1 MKKIK
6 KFEAAFLAGVLLL
19 QSLGTIANAQETEN
33 YEMDGFIA
41 EEASEF
47 DDVESDDA
55 ESDDAENDD
64 AENEEIQFESQ
75 DSLELG
81 EEESSDDEPIVITES
96 DTVTSG
102 AVSLDAWN
110 DGISLFSLNF
120 YTDSYGSQLEG
131 NSKAFYD
138 KLVENYIV
146 NYADFLDTA
155 AFDYTLPYPVT
166 FEAEVQ
172 KDENGKATIVR
183 NDSYIDA
190 VNSVKSIIQ
199 AAADAF
205 SYDYPQAFWFRGC
218 SYQYKISASK
228 DANNPAQMIGRI
240 SAIEFHPENREISTN
255 AHQKMADFMTAV
267 QKTVSYLEGE
277 IQGKSEYEKVKIIHD
292 YICKKVTYTNDGT
305 LWVHTAASLFLDS
318 DPGFVCEGYAKS
330 MKILCY
336 YLGIN
341 CACVSGLAKSTLN
354 GTGEAHMWNYIR
366 MEDGKW
372 YMVDAT
378 WDDSRIAGVFYDD
391 YLLVGRNTKGRYI
404 TIGEEREEYTSFS
417 TSTDASVPSPK
428 YILPVLEVNSYL
440 ENIVTVIPTPSAVPV
455 PSVTEAPLPSEAPS
469 VSEAPTVSEAPAA
482 TATPLPSEAPS
493 ISKIPTLAPTA
504 TAVPKPSATPTV
516 SPKPSVTPTAAPT
529 AKPKPSVTPGAVPT
543 TTPTTAPTATPKPG
557 ATPTVALSATP
568 TTVPTATSKP
578 SATPTVSPTAKP
590 KPSAT
595 PSAAPTAKPKP
606 SATPTVTPTATPKP
620 TAIPIPSKTTALTL
634 RVKQSYKVN
643 RKLKKVKTSNSKVAV
658 ISSKTGKITAKK
670 AGKATITVT
679 YTNGKQQIFNVK
691 VQNKTVKT
699 TALSVKKKNII
710 LQKKGKTF
718 QLKVNVFPV
727 TSQQKVTYKSS
738 NKKVAT
744 VSAKGK
750 ITARKKG
757 NATITIKSGSKKI
770 TCKVTV
776 RK

>member
-6 KFEAAFLAGVLLL
+6 KYEAAFLAGVLLL

-47 DDVESDDA
+47 NDVV
-55 ESDDAENDD
+55 SDDAENDD
-64 AENEEIQFESQ
+64 AENEEIQFESE
-75 DSLELG
+75 DSLEFG
-81 EEESSDDEPIVITES
+81 EEKSWDDEPIMITES
-96 DTVTSG
+96 GAVTSG

-110 DGISLFSLNF
+110 DGISLFSLVS

-146 NYADFLDTA
+146 NYADFLDTVT
-155 AFDYTLPYPVT
+155 FEYTLPDAVT

-172 KDENGKATIVR
+172 KDEDGKATIVR
-183 NDSYIDA
+183 NDAYIA
-190 VNSVKSIIQ
+190 AGNSVKSIIQ
-199 AAADAF
+199 AATDAF

-305 LWVHTAASLFLDS
+305 LWVHTAASLFLDP

-341 CACVSGLAKSTLN
+341 CACVSGFAKSTLN

-428 YILPVLEVNSYL
+428 YILPVLEANSYL
-440 ENIVTVIPTPSAVPV
+440 ENIVTVTPAPSTIPA

-482 TATPLPSEAPS
+482 TEAPLPSEAPS

-504 TAVPKPSATPTV
+504 TAVPKPSATPTAA
-516 SPKPSVTPTAAPT
+516 PKPSATPTAAP
-529 AKPKPSVTPGAVPT
+529 KP
-543 TTPTTAPTATPKPG
+543 
-557 ATPTVALSATP
+557 SATP
-568 TTVPTATSKP
+568 TAAPKPSATPTAAPKPSATPTAAPKPSATPTAAPKP
-578 SATPTVSPTAKP
+578 SATPTVSPTA
-590 KPSAT
+590 T
-595 PSAAPTAKPKP
+595 
-606 SATPTVTPTATPKP
+606 
-620 TAIPIPSKTTALTL
+620 PIPSKTTALTL

-658 ISSKTGKITAKK
+658 ISRKTGKITAKK

>member
-6 KFEAAFLAGVLLL
+6 KYEAAFLAGVLLL

-47 DDVESDDA
+47 NDVEFDGVESDDVV
-55 ESDDAENDD
+55 SDDAENDD
-64 AENEEIQFESQ
+64 AENEEIQFESE
-75 DSLELG
+75 DSLEFG
-81 EEESSDDEPIVITES
+81 EEKSWDDEPIMITES
-96 DTVTSG
+96 GAVTSG

-110 DGISLFSLNF
+110 DGISLFSLVS

-146 NYADFLDTA
+146 NYADFLDTVT
-155 AFDYTLPYPVT
+155 FEYTLPDAVT

-172 KDENGKATIVR
+172 KDEDGKATIVR
-183 NDSYIDA
+183 NDAYIA
-190 VNSVKSIIQ
+190 AGNSVKSIIQ
-199 AAADAF
+199 AATDAF

-305 LWVHTAASLFLDS
+305 LWVHTAASLFLDP

-428 YILPVLEVNSYL
+428 YILPVLEANSYL
-440 ENIVTVIPTPSAVPV
+440 ENIVTVTPAPSTIPA
-455 PSVTEAPLPSEAPS
+455 PSVTEA
-469 VSEAPTVSEAPAA
+469 
-482 TATPLPSEAPS
+482 PLPSEAPS

-504 TAVPKPSATPTV
+504 TAVPKPSATPTAA
-516 SPKPSVTPTAAPT
+516 PKPSATPTAAP
-529 AKPKPSVTPGAVPT
+529 
-543 TTPTTAPTATPKPG
+543 
-557 ATPTVALSATP
+557 
-568 TTVPTATSKP
+568 KP
-578 SATPTVSPTAKP
+578 SATPTVSPTATPKPSATPSATPTAKPKPTATPTAAPTATP

-606 SATPTVTPTATPKP
+606 SATPTAAPTAKPKPSATPTVTPTVTPKP
-620 TAIPIPSKTTALTL
+620 TATPIPSKTTALTL

-658 ISSKTGKITAKK
+658 ISRKTGKITAKK

>member
-6 KFEAAFLAGVLLL
+6 KFEAAFLAGVLLM

-47 DDVESDDA
+47 DDVEFDDV
-55 ESDDAENDD
+55 ENDDAENDVAEND
-64 AENEEIQFESQ
+64 VAENEEIQFESQ

-155 AFDYTLPYPVT
+155 AFDYTLPDPVT

-440 ENIVTVIPTPSAVPV
+440 ENIVTVTPAPSTIPA

-543 TTPTTAPTATPKPG
+543 TAPTATPKPG

-578 SATPTVSPTAKP
+578 R
-590 KPSAT
+590 
-595 PSAAPTAKPKP
+595 
-606 SATPTVTPTATPKP
+606 PTATPKP

>member
-64 AENEEIQFESQ
+64 AENDEIQFESQ

-146 NYADFLDTA
+146 NYADFLDMA
-155 AFDYTLPYPVT
+155 AFDYTLPDPVT

-240 SAIEFHPENREISTN
+240 SCN
-255 AHQKMADFMTAV
+255 
-267 QKTVSYLEGE
+267 
-277 IQGKSEYEKVKIIHD
+277 
-292 YICKKVTYTNDGT
+292 
-305 LWVHTAASLFLDS
+305 
-318 DPGFVCEGYAKS
+318 
-330 MKILCY
+330 
-336 YLGIN
+336 
-341 CACVSGLAKSTLN
+341 
-354 GTGEAHMWNYIR
+354 
-366 MEDGKW
+366 
-372 YMVDAT
+372 
-378 WDDSRIAGVFYDD
+378 
-391 YLLVGRNTKGRYI
+391 
-404 TIGEEREEYTSFS
+404 
-417 TSTDASVPSPK
+417 
-428 YILPVLEVNSYL
+428 
-440 ENIVTVIPTPSAVPV
+440 
-455 PSVTEAPLPSEAPS
+455 
-469 VSEAPTVSEAPAA
+469 
-482 TATPLPSEAPS
+482 
-493 ISKIPTLAPTA
+493 
-504 TAVPKPSATPTV
+504 
-516 SPKPSVTPTAAPT
+516 
-529 AKPKPSVTPGAVPT
+529 
-543 TTPTTAPTATPKPG
+543 
-557 ATPTVALSATP
+557 
-568 TTVPTATSKP
+568 
-578 SATPTVSPTAKP
+578 
-590 KPSAT
+590 
-595 PSAAPTAKPKP
+595 
-606 SATPTVTPTATPKP
+606 
-620 TAIPIPSKTTALTL
+620 
-634 RVKQSYKVN
+634 
-643 RKLKKVKTSNSKVAV
+643 
-658 ISSKTGKITAKK
+658 
-670 AGKATITVT
+670 
-679 YTNGKQQIFNVK
+679 
-691 VQNKTVKT
+691 
-699 TALSVKKKNII
+699 
-710 LQKKGKTF
+710 
-718 QLKVNVFPV
+718 
-727 TSQQKVTYKSS
+727 
-738 NKKVAT
+738 
-744 VSAKGK
+744 
-750 ITARKKG
+750 
-757 NATITIKSGSKKI
+757 
-770 TCKVTV
+770 
-776 RK
+776 

>member
-55 ESDDAENDD
+55 ESDD

-155 AFDYTLPYPVT
+155 AFDYTLPDPVT

-440 ENIVTVIPTPSAVPV
+440 ENIVTVTPAPSAVPV
-455 PSVTEAPLPSEAPS
+455 PSVTEAPVPSEEPSVSEAPVVTATPLPSEAPS
-469 VSEAPTVSEAPAA
+469 ASEAPAA

-529 AKPKPSVTPGAVPT
+529 ATP
-543 TTPTTAPTATPKPG
+543 
-557 ATPTVALSATP
+557 
-568 TTVPTATSKP
+568 KP
-578 SATPTVSPTAKP
+578 SATPTVSPTATP

-595 PSAAPTAKPKP
+595 PSTAPTAKPKP
-606 SATPTVTPTATPKP
+606 SATPTVSPTATPKP
-620 TAIPIPSKTTALTL
+620 TATPIPSKTTALTL

>member
-6 KFEAAFLAGVLLL
+6 KYEAAFLAGVLLL

-47 DDVESDDA
+47 NDVV
-55 ESDDAENDD
+55 SDDAENDD
-64 AENEEIQFESQ
+64 AENEEIQFESE
-75 DSLELG
+75 DSLEFG
-81 EEESSDDEPIVITES
+81 EEKSWDDEPIMITES
-96 DTVTSG
+96 GAVTSG

-110 DGISLFSLNF
+110 DGISLFSLVS

-146 NYADFLDTA
+146 NYADFLDTVT
-155 AFDYTLPYPVT
+155 FEYTLPDAVT

-172 KDENGKATIVR
+172 KDEDGKATIVR
-183 NDSYIDA
+183 NDAYIA
-190 VNSVKSIIQ
+190 AGNSVKSIIQ
-199 AAADAF
+199 AATDAF

-228 DANNPAQMIGRI
+228 DANNPAQMICRI

-305 LWVHTAASLFLDS
+305 LWVHTAASLFLDP

-341 CACVSGLAKSTLN
+341 CACVSGFAKSTLN

-428 YILPVLEVNSYL
+428 YILPVLEANSYL
-440 ENIVTVIPTPSAVPV
+440 ENIVTVTPAPSTIPA

-482 TATPLPSEAPS
+482 TEAPLPSEAPS

-504 TAVPKPSATPTV
+504 TAVPKPSATPTAA
-516 SPKPSVTPTAAPT
+516 PKPSATPTAAP
-529 AKPKPSVTPGAVPT
+529 KP
-543 TTPTTAPTATPKPG
+543 
-557 ATPTVALSATP
+557 SATP
-568 TTVPTATSKP
+568 TAAPKPSATPTAAPKPSATPTAAPKP
-578 SATPTVSPTAKP
+578 SATPTVSPTA
-590 KPSAT
+590 T
-595 PSAAPTAKPKP
+595 
-606 SATPTVTPTATPKP
+606 
-620 TAIPIPSKTTALTL
+620 PIPSKTTALTL

-658 ISSKTGKITAKK
+658 ISRKTGKITAKK

>member
-55 ESDDAENDD
+55 ENDDAENDDVENDD

-155 AFDYTLPYPVT
+155 AFDYTLPDPVT

-428 YILPVLEVNSYL
+428 YILPVLEANSYL
-440 ENIVTVIPTPSAVPV
+440 ENIVTVTPTSSAVPV

-469 VSEAPTVSEAPAA
+469 VSEAPVATEA
-482 TATPLPSEAPS
+482 PLPSEVPS

-504 TAVPKPSATPTV
+504 TAVPKPSATPT
-516 SPKPSVTPTAAPT
+516 TAPT
-529 AKPKPSVTPGAVPT
+529 AMPKPSVTPGAVPT

-568 TTVPTATSKP
+568 TTVPIETSKP
-578 SATPTVSPTAKP
+578 SATPTVAL
-590 KPSAT
+590 
-595 PSAAPTAKPKP
+595 
-606 SATPTVTPTATPKP
+606 SATPTVTTVPTATPTPTVSSTATPKP
-620 TAIPIPSKTTALTL
+620 TATPIPSKTTALTL

>member
-1 MKKIK
+1 MKNPFCIKITDFNWRICVKKIK
-6 KFEAAFLAGVLLL
+6 KYEAAFLAGVLLL

-47 DDVESDDA
+47 NDVV
-55 ESDDAENDD
+55 SDDAENDD
-64 AENEEIQFESQ
+64 AEKDEIQFESE
-75 DSLELG
+75 DSLEFG
-81 EEESSDDEPIVITES
+81 EEKSWDDEPIMITES
-96 DTVTSG
+96 GAVTSG

-110 DGISLFSLNF
+110 DGISLFSLVS

-146 NYADFLDTA
+146 NYADFLDTVT
-155 AFDYTLPYPVT
+155 FEYTLPDAVT

-172 KDENGKATIVR
+172 KDEDGKATIVR
-183 NDSYIDA
+183 NDAYIA
-190 VNSVKSIIQ
+190 AGNSVKSIIQ
-199 AAADAF
+199 AATDAF

-305 LWVHTAASLFLDS
+305 LWVHTAASLFLDP

-428 YILPVLEVNSYL
+428 YILPVLEANSYL
-440 ENIVTVIPTPSAVPV
+440 ENIVTVTPAPSTIPA

-482 TATPLPSEAPS
+482 TEAPLPSEAPS

-504 TAVPKPSATPTV
+504 TAVPKPSATPT
-516 SPKPSVTPTAAPT
+516 AAP
-529 AKPKPSVTPGAVPT
+529 
-543 TTPTTAPTATPKPG
+543 
-557 ATPTVALSATP
+557 
-568 TTVPTATSKP
+568 KP

-606 SATPTVTPTATPKP
+606 SATPTVSPTAKPKP
-620 TAIPIPSKTTALTL
+620 TATPIPSKTTALTL

>member
-55 ESDDAENDD
+55 ENDDAENDDVENDD

-155 AFDYTLPYPVT
+155 AFDYTLPDPVT

-255 AHQKMADFMTAV
+255 AHQKMADFMPAV

-428 YILPVLEVNSYL
+428 YILPVLEANSYL
-440 ENIVTVIPTPSAVPV
+440 ENIVTVTPTSSAVPV

-469 VSEAPTVSEAPAA
+469 VSEAPVATEA
-482 TATPLPSEAPS
+482 PLPSEVPS

-504 TAVPKPSATPTV
+504 TAVPKPSATPT
-516 SPKPSVTPTAAPT
+516 TAPT
-529 AKPKPSVTPGAVPT
+529 AMPKPSVTPGAVPT

-568 TTVPTATSKP
+568 TTVPIETSKP
-578 SATPTVSPTAKP
+578 SATPTVAL
-590 KPSAT
+590 
-595 PSAAPTAKPKP
+595 
-606 SATPTVTPTATPKP
+606 SATPTVTTVPTATPTPTVSSTATPKP
-620 TAIPIPSKTTALTL
+620 TATPIPSKTTALTL

>member
-47 DDVESDDA
+47 NDVEFDGVESDDVV
-55 ESDDAENDD
+55 SDDAENDD
-64 AENEEIQFESQ
+64 AENEEIQFESE
-75 DSLELG
+75 DSLEFG
-81 EEESSDDEPIVITES
+81 EEKSWDDEPIMITES
-96 DTVTSG
+96 GAVTSG

-110 DGISLFSLNF
+110 DGISLFSLVS

-146 NYADFLDTA
+146 NYADFLDTVT
-155 AFDYTLPYPVT
+155 FEYTLPDAVT

-172 KDENGKATIVR
+172 KDEDGKATIVR
-183 NDSYIDA
+183 NDAYIA
-190 VNSVKSIIQ
+190 AGNSVKSIIQ
-199 AAADAF
+199 AATDAF

-305 LWVHTAASLFLDS
+305 LWVHTAASLFLDP

-428 YILPVLEVNSYL
+428 YILPVLEANSYL
-440 ENIVTVIPTPSAVPV
+440 ENIVTVTPAPSTIPA

-482 TATPLPSEAPS
+482 TEAPLPSEAPS

-504 TAVPKPSATPTV
+504 TAVPKPSATPTAA
-516 SPKPSVTPTAAPT
+516 PKPSATPTAAP
-529 AKPKPSVTPGAVPT
+529 
-543 TTPTTAPTATPKPG
+543 
-557 ATPTVALSATP
+557 
-568 TTVPTATSKP
+568 KP
-578 SATPTVSPTAKP
+578 SATPTVSPTATP

-606 SATPTVTPTATPKP
+606 SATPTVSPTATPTVSP
-620 TAIPIPSKTTALTL
+620 TATPIPSKTTALTL

-658 ISSKTGKITAKK
+658 ISRKTGKITAKK
-670 AGKATITVT
+670 AGKAIITVT

>member
-1 MKKIK
+1 MKKTK

-155 AFDYTLPYPVT
+155 AFDYTLPDSVT

-428 YILPVLEVNSYL
+428 YILPVLEANSYL
-440 ENIVTVIPTPSAVPV
+440 ENIVTVTPTPSAVPV

-543 TTPTTAPTATPKPG
+543 TTPTTAPTTAPTATPKPG

-568 TTVPTATSKP
+568 TTVPIATSKP
-578 SATPTVSPTAKP
+578 R
-590 KPSAT
+590 
-595 PSAAPTAKPKP
+595 
-606 SATPTVTPTATPKP
+606 PTATPKP

-699 TALSVKKKNII
+699 TALSVNKKNII

>member
-64 AENEEIQFESQ
+64 AENDEIQFESQ

-146 NYADFLDTA
+146 NYADFLDMA
-155 AFDYTLPYPVT
+155 AFDYTLPDPVT

-440 ENIVTVIPTPSAVPV
+440 ENIVTVTPTPSAVPV
-455 PSVTEAPLPSEAPS
+455 PSVTEAPVPSEEPSVSEAPVVTATPLPSEAPS
-469 VSEAPTVSEAPAA
+469 ASEAPAA
-482 TATPLPSEAPS
+482 TAMPLPSEAPS

-529 AKPKPSVTPGAVPT
+529 AKPKPS
-543 TTPTTAPTATPKPG
+543 
-557 ATPTVALSATP
+557 ATPT
-568 TTVPTATSKP
+568 
-578 SATPTVSPTAKP
+578 
-590 KPSAT
+590 
-595 PSAAPTAKPKP
+595 AAPTAKPKP
-606 SATPTVTPTATPKP
+606 SATPTVSPTATPKPSTALTAKPKPSATPTVSPTATPKP
-620 TAIPIPSKTTALTL
+620 TATPIPSKTTALTL

>member
-6 KFEAAFLAGVLLL
+6 KYEAAFLAGVLLL

-47 DDVESDDA
+47 NDVEFDGVESDDVV
-55 ESDDAENDD
+55 SDDAENDD
-64 AENEEIQFESQ
+64 AENEEIQFESE
-75 DSLELG
+75 DSLEFG
-81 EEESSDDEPIVITES
+81 EEKSWDDEPIMITES
-96 DTVTSG
+96 GAVTSG

-110 DGISLFSLNF
+110 DGISLFSLVS

-146 NYADFLDTA
+146 NYADFLDTVT
-155 AFDYTLPYPVT
+155 FEYTLPDAVT

-172 KDENGKATIVR
+172 KDEDGKATIVR
-183 NDSYIDA
+183 NDAYIA
-190 VNSVKSIIQ
+190 AGNSVKSIIQ
-199 AAADAF
+199 AATDAF

-305 LWVHTAASLFLDS
+305 LWVHTAASLFLDP

-428 YILPVLEVNSYL
+428 YILPVLEANSYL
-440 ENIVTVIPTPSAVPV
+440 ENIVTVTPAPSTIPA

-482 TATPLPSEAPS
+482 TEAPLPSEAPS

-504 TAVPKPSATPTV
+504 TAVPKPSATPTAA
-516 SPKPSVTPTAAPT
+516 PKPSATPTAAP
-529 AKPKPSVTPGAVPT
+529 KP
-543 TTPTTAPTATPKPG
+543 
-557 ATPTVALSATP
+557 SATP
-568 TTVPTATSKP
+568 TAAPKP

-606 SATPTVTPTATPKP
+606 SATPTVSPTAKPKP
-620 TAIPIPSKTTALTL
+620 TATPIPSKTTALTL

>member
-47 DDVESDDA
+47 DDVESDDAESDDVESDDA

-120 YTDSYGSQLEG
+120 YTDSYGGQLEG

-155 AFDYTLPYPVT
+155 AFDYTLPDPVT

-378 WDDSRIAGVFYDD
+378 WDDNRIAGVFYDD

-428 YILPVLEVNSYL
+428 YILPVLEANSYL
-440 ENIVTVIPTPSAVPV
+440 ENIVTVTPAPSTIPA

-469 VSEAPTVSEAPAA
+469 VSEAPVATEA
-482 TATPLPSEAPS
+482 PLPSEVPS

-504 TAVPKPSATPTV
+504 TAVPKPSATPT
-516 SPKPSVTPTAAPT
+516 TAPT
-529 AKPKPSVTPGAVPT
+529 AMPKPSVTPGAVPT

-568 TTVPTATSKP
+568 TTVPIATSKP
-578 SATPTVSPTAKP
+578 R
-590 KPSAT
+590 
-595 PSAAPTAKPKP
+595 
-606 SATPTVTPTATPKP
+606 PTATPKP

>member
-6 KFEAAFLAGVLLL
+6 KYEAAFLAGVLLL

-47 DDVESDDA
+47 NDVEFDGVESDDVV
-55 ESDDAENDD
+55 SDDAENDD
-64 AENEEIQFESQ
+64 AENEEIQFESE
-75 DSLELG
+75 DSLEFG
-81 EEESSDDEPIVITES
+81 EEKSWDDEPIMITES
-96 DTVTSG
+96 GAVTSG

-110 DGISLFSLNF
+110 DGISLFSLVS

-146 NYADFLDTA
+146 NYADFLDTVT
-155 AFDYTLPYPVT
+155 FEYTLPDAVT

-172 KDENGKATIVR
+172 KDEDGKATIVR
-183 NDSYIDA
+183 NDAYIA
-190 VNSVKSIIQ
+190 AGNSVKSIIQ
-199 AAADAF
+199 AATDAF

-305 LWVHTAASLFLDS
+305 LWVHTAASLFLDP

-428 YILPVLEVNSYL
+428 YILPVLEANSYL
-440 ENIVTVIPTPSAVPV
+440 ENIVTVTPAPSTIPA

-482 TATPLPSEAPS
+482 TEAPLPSEAPS

-504 TAVPKPSATPTV
+504 TAVPKPSATPT
-516 SPKPSVTPTAAPT
+516 AAP
-529 AKPKPSVTPGAVPT
+529 
-543 TTPTTAPTATPKPG
+543 
-557 ATPTVALSATP
+557 
-568 TTVPTATSKP
+568 KP
-578 SATPTVSPTAKP
+578 SATPTAAPKPSATPTAAPTAKP

-606 SATPTVTPTATPKP
+606 SATPTVSPTAKPKP
-620 TAIPIPSKTTALTL
+620 TATPIPSKTTALTL

>member
-55 ESDDAENDD
+55 ENDDAENDD
-64 AENEEIQFESQ
+64 AENDVAENEEIQFESQ

-155 AFDYTLPYPVT
+155 AFDYTLPDPVT

-455 PSVTEAPLPSEAPS
+455 PSVTEAPFPSEAPS

-504 TAVPKPSATPTV
+504 TAVPNPSATPTV
-516 SPKPSVTPTAAPT
+516 S
-529 AKPKPSVTPGAVPT
+529 
-543 TTPTTAPTATPKPG
+543 
-557 ATPTVALSATP
+557 
-568 TTVPTATSKP
+568 
-578 SATPTVSPTAKP
+578 
-590 KPSAT
+590 
-595 PSAAPTAKPKP
+595 
-606 SATPTVTPTATPKP
+606 PTATPKP

>member
-1 MKKIK
+1 MKNPFCIKITDFNWRICVKKIK
-6 KFEAAFLAGVLLL
+6 KYEAAFLAGVLLL

-47 DDVESDDA
+47 NDVEFDGVESDDVV
-55 ESDDAENDD
+55 SDDAENDD
-64 AENEEIQFESQ
+64 AENEEIQFESE
-75 DSLELG
+75 DSLEFG
-81 EEESSDDEPIVITES
+81 EEKSWDDEPIMITES
-96 DTVTSG
+96 GAVTSG

-110 DGISLFSLNF
+110 DGISLFSLVS

-146 NYADFLDTA
+146 NYADFLDTVT
-155 AFDYTLPYPVT
+155 FEYTLPDAVT

-172 KDENGKATIVR
+172 KDEDGKATIVR
-183 NDSYIDA
+183 NDAYIA
-190 VNSVKSIIQ
+190 AGNSVKSIIQ
-199 AAADAF
+199 AATDAF

-305 LWVHTAASLFLDS
+305 LWVHTAASLFLDP

-428 YILPVLEVNSYL
+428 YILPVLEANSYL
-440 ENIVTVIPTPSAVPV
+440 ENIVTVTPAPSTIPA
-455 PSVTEAPLPSEAPS
+455 PSVTEA
-469 VSEAPTVSEAPAA
+469 
-482 TATPLPSEAPS
+482 PLPSEAPS

-504 TAVPKPSATPTV
+504 TAVPKPSATPT
-516 SPKPSVTPTAAPT
+516 AAP
-529 AKPKPSVTPGAVPT
+529 
-543 TTPTTAPTATPKPG
+543 
-557 ATPTVALSATP
+557 
-568 TTVPTATSKP
+568 KP
-578 SATPTVSPTAKP
+578 SATPTVSPTATPKPSATPSATPTAKPKPTATPTAAPTATP

-606 SATPTVTPTATPKP
+606 SATPTAAPTAKPKPSATPTVTPTVTPKP
-620 TAIPIPSKTTALTL
+620 TATPIPSKTTALTL

-658 ISSKTGKITAKK
+658 ISRKTGKITAKK

>member
-120 YTDSYGSQLEG
+120 YTDSYGSQMEG

-155 AFDYTLPYPVT
+155 AFDYTLPDPVT

-428 YILPVLEVNSYL
+428 YILPVLEANSYL
-440 ENIVTVIPTPSAVPV
+440 ENIVTVTPAPSAVPV
-455 PSVTEAPLPSEAPS
+455 PSVTEAPVPSEEPSVSEAPVVTATPLPSEAPS
-469 VSEAPTVSEAPAA
+469 ASEAPAA

-504 TAVPKPSATPTV
+504 TAVPKPSAIPTV

-529 AKPKPSVTPGAVPT
+529 AKPKPS
-543 TTPTTAPTATPKPG
+543 
-557 ATPTVALSATP
+557 ATPTAAP
-568 TTVPTATSKP
+568 KP
-578 SATPTVSPTAKP
+578 SATPTVSPTATP

-595 PSAAPTAKPKP
+595 PSTAPTATPKP

>member
-6 KFEAAFLAGVLLL
+6 KYEAAFLAGVLLL

-47 DDVESDDA
+47 NDVEFDGVESDDVV
-55 ESDDAENDD
+55 SDDAENDD
-64 AENEEIQFESQ
+64 AENEEIQFESE
-75 DSLELG
+75 DSLEFG
-81 EEESSDDEPIVITES
+81 EEKSWDDEPIMITES
-96 DTVTSG
+96 GAVTSG

-110 DGISLFSLNF
+110 DGISLFSLVS

-146 NYADFLDTA
+146 NYADFLDTVT
-155 AFDYTLPYPVT
+155 FEYTLPDAVT

-172 KDENGKATIVR
+172 KDEDGKATIVR
-183 NDSYIDA
+183 NDAYIA
-190 VNSVKSIIQ
+190 AGNSVKSIIQ
-199 AAADAF
+199 AATDAF

-305 LWVHTAASLFLDS
+305 LWVHTAASLFLDP

-428 YILPVLEVNSYL
+428 YILPVLEANSYL
-440 ENIVTVIPTPSAVPV
+440 ENIVTVTPAPSTIPA
-455 PSVTEAPLPSEAPS
+455 PSVTEA
-469 VSEAPTVSEAPAA
+469 
-482 TATPLPSEAPS
+482 PLPSEAPS

-504 TAVPKPSATPTV
+504 TAVPKPSATPT
-516 SPKPSVTPTAAPT
+516 AAP
-529 AKPKPSVTPGAVPT
+529 
-543 TTPTTAPTATPKPG
+543 
-557 ATPTVALSATP
+557 
-568 TTVPTATSKP
+568 KP
-578 SATPTVSPTAKP
+578 SATPTVSPTATPKPSATPSATPTAKPKPTATPTAAPTATP

-606 SATPTVTPTATPKP
+606 SATPTAAPTAKPKPSATPTVTPTVTPKP
-620 TAIPIPSKTTALTL
+620 TATPIPSKTTALTL

-658 ISSKTGKITAKK
+658 ISRKTGKITAKK

>member
-6 KFEAAFLAGVLLL
+6 KYEAAFLAGVLLL

-47 DDVESDDA
+47 NDVEFDGVESDDVV
-55 ESDDAENDD
+55 SDDAENDD
-64 AENEEIQFESQ
+64 AENEEIQFESE
-75 DSLELG
+75 DSLEFG
-81 EEESSDDEPIVITES
+81 EEKSWDDEPIMITES
-96 DTVTSG
+96 GAVTSG

-110 DGISLFSLNF
+110 DGISLFSLVS

-146 NYADFLDTA
+146 NYADFLDTVT
-155 AFDYTLPYPVT
+155 FEYTLPDAVT

-172 KDENGKATIVR
+172 KDEDGKATIVR
-183 NDSYIDA
+183 NDAYIA
-190 VNSVKSIIQ
+190 AGNSVKSIIQ
-199 AAADAF
+199 AATDAF

-305 LWVHTAASLFLDS
+305 LWVHTAASLFLDP

-428 YILPVLEVNSYL
+428 YILPVLDTNSYL
-440 ENIVTVIPTPSAVPV
+440 ENIVTVTPTPSTIPA
-455 PSVTEAPLPSEAPS
+455 PSVTEA
-469 VSEAPTVSEAPAA
+469 
-482 TATPLPSEAPS
+482 PLPSEAPS

-504 TAVPKPSATPTV
+504 TAVPKPSATPTAA
-516 SPKPSVTPTAAPT
+516 PKPSATPTAAP
-529 AKPKPSVTPGAVPT
+529 
-543 TTPTTAPTATPKPG
+543 
-557 ATPTVALSATP
+557 
-568 TTVPTATSKP
+568 KP

-606 SATPTVTPTATPKP
+606 SATPTVTPTVTPKP
-620 TAIPIPSKTTALTL
+620 TATPIPSKTTALTL

>member
-6 KFEAAFLAGVLLL
+6 KYEAAFLAGVLLL

-47 DDVESDDA
+47 NDVEFDGVESEDVV
-55 ESDDAENDD
+55 SDDAENDD
-64 AENEEIQFESQ
+64 AENEEIQFESE
-75 DSLELG
+75 DSLEFG
-81 EEESSDDEPIVITES
+81 EEKSWDDEPIMITES
-96 DTVTSG
+96 GAVTSG

-110 DGISLFSLNF
+110 DGISLFSLVS

-146 NYADFLDTA
+146 NYADFLDTVT
-155 AFDYTLPYPVT
+155 FEYTLPDAVT

-172 KDENGKATIVR
+172 KDEDGKATIVR
-183 NDSYIDA
+183 NDAYIA
-190 VNSVKSIIQ
+190 AGNSVKSIIQ
-199 AAADAF
+199 AATDAF

-228 DANNPAQMIGRI
+228 DANNPVQMIGRI

-305 LWVHTAASLFLDS
+305 LWVHTAASLFLDP

-440 ENIVTVIPTPSAVPV
+440 ENIVTVTPTPSTIPV
-455 PSVTEAPLPSEAPS
+455 PSVTEEPLPSEAPS

-482 TATPLPSEAPS
+482 TEAPLPSEAPS

-504 TAVPKPSATPTV
+504 TAAPKPSATPTAA
-516 SPKPSVTPTAAPT
+516 PKPSATPTAAP
-529 AKPKPSVTPGAVPT
+529 KP
-543 TTPTTAPTATPKPG
+543 
-557 ATPTVALSATP
+557 SATP
-568 TTVPTATSKP
+568 TAAPKPSATPTAAPKPSATPTAAPKPSATPTAAPKP

-606 SATPTVTPTATPKP
+606 SATPTVSPTAKPKP
-620 TAIPIPSKTTALTL
+620 TATPIPSKTTALTL

-770 TCKVTV
+770 ICKVTV